1 MEFSIEAQN
10 VLNAAREIYCYY
22 HEIASNKRTAL
33 KINETAE
40 YLPNAALYDIKEFFQ
55 GRKDGRMKNK
65 SDDKKY
71 TELLNALKTAQKA
84 LAAKIEPKIYE
95 YGFLLE

>member
-1 MEFSIEAQN
+1 MIFSNEAQN
-10 VLNAAREIYCYY
+10 VLNAAREIYRYY
-22 HEIASNKRTAL
+22 HQTAGNKKIAFERKA
-33 KINETAE
+33 K

-55 GRKDGRMKNK
+55 GRDEKGRMNAK
-65 SDDKKY
+65 SKDKKY